1 MQTNSES
8 NRLEENLPKHNGRL
22 VTHREGRMNAT
33 NHASGRRSGKGPSC
47 RPGTAARVKMGVL
60 LTLGLLG
67 FAAVVIAVVSGSMPA
82 ASKNDPPASYVRSW
96 RLTSGVRTAV
106 EMVRYLL
113 EPERA
118 GVTEVNE
125 PGPTQT
131 NLALPTTAGFVE
143 PKP

>member
-1 MQTNSES
+1 
-8 NRLEENLPKHNGRL
+8 
-22 VTHREGRMNAT
+22 
-33 NHASGRRSGKGPSC
+33 
-47 RPGTAARVKMGVL
+47 MGVL
-60 LTLGLLG
+60 LSLGLLG

-113 EPERA
+113 EPEPA